1 MRHKF
6 FPSLSNH
13 ACVSQFKMCIACAF
27 ILVQYIYNWIE
38 VPSDKS
44 SNCSTNSIVKNTE
57 WTTEVYT
64 RVLVFASFE
73 WHGAPLFSSRSARH
87 LYHRTR
93 SWGYGLRHNYKQGQK
108 LVLSDALAV
117 QSRGPKVLSPKLVFG
132 SQQMFW
138 DFKECFGISK
148 NALGS
153 QKMYWNLKKS

>member
-1 MRHKF
+1 MV
-6 FPSLSNH
+6 L
-13 ACVSQFKMCIACAF
+13 Q
-27 ILVQYIYNWIE
+27 
-38 VPSDKS
+38 
-44 SNCSTNSIVKNTE
+44 STI
-57 WTTEVYT
+57 
-64 RVLVFASFE
+64 
-73 WHGAPLFSSRSARH
+73 GDDGFSMVNER
-87 LYHRTR
+87 
-93 SWGYGLRHNYKQGQK
+93 KQGQK